1 MEQTQPTTAEPV
13 VETQAAGVPKE
24 EAQLATIVYVL
35 QALSLFVGLTS
46 IAGVILNY
54 VKRGSLQSDVVKS
67 HFSFQIRTFWWT
79 VLWSILALI
88 ATTITMGIGGFTFL
102 IVIVW
107 YVYRVVKGW
116 IRLNDQQAI

>member
-1 MEQTQPTTAEPV
+1 MEQTQPTTAETV
-13 VETQAAGVPKE
+13 VESQPTGVPKE

-54 VKRGSLQSDVVKS
+54 VKRGSLQSEVVKS

-88 ATTITMGIGGFTFL
+88 ATTITFGTVSYTHL
-102 IVIVW
+102 TLPTSDLV
-107 YVYRVVKGW
+107 
-116 IRLNDQQAI
+116 

>member
-1 MEQTQPTTAEPV
+1 MEQTQPTTAETV
-13 VETQAAGVPKE
+13 VESQPTGVPKE

-54 VKRGSLQSDVVKS
+54 VKRGSLQSEVVQS

-88 ATTITMGIGGFTFL
+88 ATTITFGIGGFTFL

-116 IRLNDQQAI
+116 IRLNDQQPI